1 MPPLHCWSS
10 TSANLLS
17 IITCCGKPFL
27 QCSICSTTYSYSH
40 LDHRSSMLHHLP
52 DEIFETGWA
61 WIVED
66 GPNPAL
72 LYPDDM
78 VLLVRGIDVDH
89 RFGIG
94 GLVCVPHGSMM
105 WSPNLDQ
112 V

>member
-1 MPPLHCWSS
+1 
-10 TSANLLS
+10 
-17 IITCCGKPFL
+17 
-27 QCSICSTTYSYSH
+27 
-40 LDHRSSMLHHLP
+40 MLHHLP